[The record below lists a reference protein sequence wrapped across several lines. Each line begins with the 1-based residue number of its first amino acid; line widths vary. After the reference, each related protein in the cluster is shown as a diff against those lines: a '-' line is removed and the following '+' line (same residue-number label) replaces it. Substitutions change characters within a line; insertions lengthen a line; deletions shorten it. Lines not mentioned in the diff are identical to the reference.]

1 MVSQNRVPTA
11 RAVRII
17 NISSYI
23 FFLKHGNSTTPTNA
37 IKETMTIAIV
47 P

>member
-1 MVSQNRVPTA
+1 MASENSVPTA
-11 RAVRII
+11 RAVRAV

-23 FFLKHGNSTTPTNA
+23 FFLKHGSSIIPTNA
-37 IKETMTIAIV
+37 IKETITIAIV